1 MTSIDSAP
9 ASSDL
14 PMASA
19 TVVASEHNIDVWLA
33 YYRDLVDEPLLSSYR
48 ELLTEEERR
57 KEVRFYFADDQK
69 RYLVTRAMVRTLL
82 SRYIPSIAPADWRF
96 SANRY
101 GRPQIETPD
110 GKDSGLSF
118 NISHT
123 RGLIALG
130 VTGRREL
137 GVDVE
142 NIVTRQVS
150 IDIAD
155 RFFAPSEVAE
165 LSTVPI
171 DRQQDR
177 FFEYWTFK
185 ESYIKARGMGLS
197 IPLDQFSFHY
207 PDERAVGIAIEPK
220 LGDDAS
226 RWSFWQYRPTAEY
239 LLAVCAER
247 RDGVAPTLTI
257 RNTIPT
263 VMDQVVEPGLLKTS
277 EATRP

>member
-1 MTSIDSAP
+1 MSTSN
-9 ASSDL
+9 L
-14 PMASA
+14 
-19 TVVASEHNIDVWLA
+19 VAGEHNIDVWLA
-33 YYRDLVDEPLLSSYR
+33 YYHELVDGRLLSAYR

-57 KEVRFYFADDQK
+57 KELRFYFADDQK

-82 SRYIPSIAPADWRF
+82 SRYMPSIAPADWRF
-96 SANRY
+96 STNRY
-101 GRPQIETPD
+101 GRPQIETPGGQD
-110 GKDSGLSF
+110 CGLSF

-130 VTGRREL
+130 ITGRREL

-142 NIVTRQVS
+142 NVVTREVS

-165 LSTVPI
+165 LSTVPPE
-171 DRQQDR
+171 RQQDR

-207 PDERAVGIAIEPK
+207 PHEYAVGLAIEPK
-220 LGDDAS
+220 LGDDAN
-226 RWSFWQYRPTAEY
+226 RWSFWQYRPTADY

-247 RDGVAPTLTI
+247 RDGAAPIVTI
-257 RNTIPT
+257 RKTIPT
-263 VMDQVVEPGLLKTS
+263 VMDEVVEPGLLKTS
-277 EATRP
+277 EAPRP